1 MGPPALMTPK
11 GFKGSRV
18 QGFKEN
24 FDWSYHLNP
33 GTLESLNPDFGYS
46 RNYQI
51 PLSPFAKGERCY
63 LTDCLP

>member
-1 MGPPALMTPK
+1 MTPK